1 MKLKGSGVERVTR
14 SNVSSYTEARSG
26 AEGYEDSDDH
36 DPELDARDTAFDVG
50 GGSRGGI
57 GGVGQLGDN
66 LATGPVP
73 DLTVPEDTE
82 LHELDDQGEP
92 AVYGSPDGPEAGPTC
107 RKLTGRGGSGDAP
120 ATGAPRA
127 AASTTSTAAVAALP
141 KTGGP

>member
-1 MKLKGSGVERVTR
+1 MPQDETGRRPDLSDLDSFAGVDELD
-14 SNVSSYTEARSG
+14 

-82 LHELDDQGEP
+82 LHELD
-92 AVYGSPDGPEAGPTC
+92 
-107 RKLTGRGGSGDAP
+107 
-120 ATGAPRA
+120 
-127 AASTTSTAAVAALP
+127 
-141 KTGGP
+141 